1 MVSKSD
7 GFFVLY
13 PVYFDSRATRAQGRR
28 VTAAVAAPGPTAKD
42 VFQAAK
48 AAGLDPVLE
57 DEHHHPSAWFERGG
71 RVLVPEGAVGSKRDA
86 IAQVGAGIRKVV
98 ESRPE
103 GQRVRRDR
111 PRKGRFTKKRRRRRR
126 R

>member
-1 MVSKSD
+1 MVSRSD

-28 VTAAVAAPGPTAKD
+28 VTAAMAAPGPSARD
-42 VFQAAK
+42 VFEAAK

-71 RVLVPEGAVGSKRDA
+71 RVLIPEGSAGSKGDAIVQVGS
-86 IAQVGAGIRKVV
+86 GIRKVV

-111 PRKGRFTKKRRRRRR
+111 PKKARFSKKRRRRRR

>member
-1 MVSKSD
+1 MVGKRD

-28 VTAAVAAPGPTAKD
+28 VTAKEAAPGPSAKD
-42 VFQAAK
+42 VFEAAK

-71 RVLVPEGAVGSKRDA
+71 RVLIPEGSVGNKRDA
-86 IAQVGAGIRKVV
+86 IAQVGVSIRKVV
-98 ESRPE
+98 EARPE
-103 GQRVRRDR
+103 GSRVRRDR
-111 PRKGRFTKKRRRRRR
+111 PRKGRPAHKRRRRRR
-126 R
+126 H